1 MVLSDIS
8 ASELST
14 SQLAAL
20 ASYVRDLGGGLLLM
34 GGDHSFGP
42 GGFGKTPIEEVS
54 PVSFDLKQ
62 ERRRASLAEVI
73 AVDYSGSMAISAGSN
88 TKLEL
93 ANEAAVR
100 SAELLGAG
108 DRLGVMHVDTAVQW
122 TVPGPDGLVPINQPA
137 S

>member
-1 MVLSDIS
+1 M
-8 ASELST
+8 
-14 SQLAAL
+14 
-20 ASYVRDLGGGLLLM
+20 
-34 GGDHSFGP
+34 
-42 GGFGKTPIEEVS
+42 S
-54 PVSFDLKQ
+54 PVSFDLNQ

-73 AVDYSGSMAISAGSN
+73 AVDYSGSMAMSAGAN

-122 TVPGPDGLVPINQPA
+122 TVPLGPVLDKAKIAHDIRAVGPGGGGDITSA
-137 S
+137 